1 MKKTVYNIGNFKYRF
16 DGERKGAKYSWY
28 DPIKGSYVWGNVGDL
43 FEVADK
49 FAKGLPPHKDGKGK
63 YNEGSD
69 IEETHTSC
77 KSWYFTL
84 ATIKAESFE
93 KVLDIYWK
101 DVASTNFDFGW
112 IEGDD
117 LVVYNMNADEF
128 NQFLYR
134 FATYKKS
141 DKVIRGPRLSN
152 ARRIEVETWL
162 EMRI

>member
-1 MKKTVYNIGNFKYRF
+1 MKKTVYNIGNFKYRY

-28 DPIKGSYVWGNVGDL
+28 DPIKGSYTWGNVGDL

-63 YNEGSD
+63 YNESSD